1 MFPQEP
7 RNYYN
12 IIYNNVIANSGIIH
26 QGYFTTSGSLKE
38 SLSLRGNELLDEIA
52 PKLGV
57 NYKRIGALFCATT
70 SNEAKTLIGEYKKS
84 KNRKVDVEYIEDP
97 KRIQELEP
105 LLKKSV
111 IAVLHFPQAGIIVPW
126 ELTIALAENA
136 VLNGVKL
143 ELKFHVGYIERSND
157 YYSLHSTDG
166 KKIDTQT
173 IINAAGL
180 YSDKIANMI
189 GDSSF
194 NIYPRR
200 GEYIM
205 FDKNS
210 LPLRK
215 ILFPTPS
222 VVSKGIII
230 GPTLHGN
237 FFVGPNAQEIEF
249 KDGTFTTP
257 QGLNEVLTGGMKLVD
272 LPLRKHITNFAGL
285 RAFTLKHDF
294 IIEPSKVVP
303 QFLHAAGID
312 SPGLSSCLA
321 IAERIEYLLEKDCG
335 YVFNKNLEYNEI
347 LDQQQRFPDLS
358 NEELAKKIQDNS
370 QWGNII
376 CRCEHVTEAEIVE
389 ACHRPIPCTNT
400 DMIKRRLRPGMG
412 RCQGGFCL
420 AKVMKIIS
428 RERKI
433 IYEKI
438 TKSGGRSYIV
448 FERSKKL
455 RSQVFKGDYI

>member
-12 IIYNNVIANSGIIH
+12 IIYHNVIANSGIIH

-70 SNEAKTLIGEYKKS
+70 SNETKTLVGEFKKS
-84 KNRKVDVEYIEDP
+84 KNRKVSVEYIEDP
-97 KRIQELEP
+97 KKIQELEP
-105 LLKKSV
+105 LLKKSI
-111 IAVLHFPQAGIIVPW
+111 IAVLHFPRSGIIVPW
-126 ELTIALAENA
+126 ELTIALAEHA

-143 ELKFHVGYIERSND
+143 ELKFQVGYIEHSND
-157 YYSLHSTDG
+157 YYSLYSTDG
-166 KKIDTQT
+166 KKIDVRT

-180 YSDKIANMI
+180 YSDKIANMV

-194 NIYPRR
+194 NIYQSK

-222 VVSKGIII
+222 VVSKGIVI

-237 FFVGPNAQEIEF
+237 FYVGPNAQEIEF

-294 IIEPSKVVP
+294 IIESSKVVP

-358 NEELAKKIQDNS
+358 NVELAKKIQDNS